1 MNRLALYFAACCA
14 ALALSIGAF
23 AGGDSLSFDPMRIDS
38 PRPGDVK
45 LASRGHTVK
54 TTQAHA
60 EIYSVNTTGAILTM
74 AGSAAQLI
82 LGNTSATGVDL
93 AESVTSRYVTTS
105 LTAGT
110 FTVQSPGV
118 YELYFNGRLTG
129 EEDEDVTLSWQL
141 DSTDIEEP
149 CEFIQEFDA
158 ATGVAEL
165 TQNVAQSCLVSL
177 DNGDVIRL
185 GALGSNSEVITFQGF
200 NFGVRRVASEQAW

>member
-1 MNRLALYFAACCA
+1 
-14 ALALSIGAF
+14 
-23 AGGDSLSFDPMRIDS
+23 
-38 PRPGDVK
+38 
-45 LASRGHTVK
+45 
-54 TTQAHA
+54 
-60 EIYSVNTTGAILTM
+60 
-74 AGSAAQLI
+74 
-82 LGNTSATGVDL
+82 
-93 AESVTSRYVTTS
+93 
-105 LTAGT
+105 
-110 FTVQSPGV
+110 
-118 YELYFNGRLTG
+118 
-129 EEDEDVTLSWQL
+129 VTLSWQL